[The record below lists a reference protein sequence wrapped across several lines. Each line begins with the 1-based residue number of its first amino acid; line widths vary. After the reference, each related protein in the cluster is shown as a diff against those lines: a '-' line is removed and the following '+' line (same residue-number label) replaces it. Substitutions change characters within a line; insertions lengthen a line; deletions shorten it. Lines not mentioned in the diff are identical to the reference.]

1 MWIVNKLNAGL
12 LATPWILS
20 TRIARMK
27 RYLFWLLLLG
37 ASYASPV
44 LASDRPHEPPDR
56 VVLQLR
62 WLHQPQFVGYHMAKA
77 KGFYADAGLDVE
89 IRPGGKGISPVQ
101 EVLSG
106 RADFGVGNTE
116 VLTSY
121 VNGEPLLAL
130 ACGYQHSPSI
140 FLARRDSGILTV
152 ADMRGKRIMMFP
164 GHQDAE
170 LLATLYYQGLHE
182 RQLIPVPTS
191 VNIDDLITGKID
203 IFNAYLSNE
212 PFYLEEHGV
221 SVSVINPRNYG
232 IDFYSDILF
241 TTQNEERTNPER
253 VAKFRAASLKGWRYA
268 LAHPTE
274 AIDLLRKEYA
284 VNRSQAHMEYELQM
298 SKEMIQPLYVEI
310 GYMNPD
316 RFAHIMQQLVEIGLV
331 PRAVP
336 LTRFLYQAPSAQWI
350 FWRPWFLLSLGVGA
364 LILLLSLYLLVSN
377 KRLNREVTLRKLREQ
392 EILQLARID
401 PLTGLPN
408 RLSLM
413 EQLQEQVQLEDPGCL
428 LFCDLDD
435 FKRINDNFGHSQ
447 GDAILCQ
454 LANRLHD
461 AIGHQCY
468 FARLA
473 GDEFILLLP
482 GYSCSQAQDVT
493 EVIRHAMR
501 APFVVNDQAMQVG
514 ISIGVSHYQSGWS
527 PDQWLIQADRAMY
540 CDKNSGFIALAEQSS

>member
-1 MWIVNKLNAGL
+1 
-12 LATPWILS
+12 
-20 TRIARMK
+20 MK
-27 RYLFWLLLLG
+27 KCLFWLLLLG
-37 ASYASPV
+37 ITCFSPLQASERTRDLP
-44 LASDRPHEPPDR
+44 EK

-77 KGFYADAGLDVE
+77 KGYYADVGLDVE

-101 EVLSG
+101 EVLAG

-116 VLTSY
+116 VLTHY
-121 VNGEPLLAL
+121 AQGKPLLAL
-130 ACGYQHSPSI
+130 ASVYQHSPSI

-191 VNIDDLITGKID
+191 VNIDDLIAGRID

-212 PFYLEEHGV
+212 PFYLEERGI

-241 TTQNEERTNPER
+241 TTQAQERLNPER
-253 VAKFRAASLKGWRYA
+253 VARFRAASLKGWRYA
-268 LAHPTE
+268 LTHPEE
-274 AIDLLRKEYA
+274 AIALLRTEYG

-316 RFAHIMQQLVEIGLV
+316 RFAHIMQQLVEIGLLAKPV
-331 PRAVP
+331 S
-336 LTRFLYQAPSAQWI
+336 LTRFLYQVPSEQWS
-350 FWRPWFLLSLGVGA
+350 FWRPWFLLSLGVGG
-364 LILLLSLYLLVSN
+364 LILLLSLYLLMSN
-377 KRLNREVTLRKLREQ
+377 KRLNQEVALRKQREQ
-392 EILQLARID
+392 EILQLARLD

-413 EQLQEQVQLEDPGCL
+413 EQLKHQVQSDNPGCL
-428 LFCDLDD
+428 LFCDLND

-454 LANRLHD
+454 LARRIHD

-482 GYSCSQAQDVT
+482 GYDIRQAEEVT
-493 EVIRHAMR
+493 AVIRQAMQ
-501 APFVVNDQAMQVG
+501 APFVVNDQPMQVG
-514 ISIGVSHYQSGWS
+514 ISIGVSHYQHDWS
-527 PDQWLIQADRAMY
+527 PEQWLIQADRAMY
-540 CDKNSGFIALAEQSS
+540 CDKGGRVITLAEQSG

>member
-1 MWIVNKLNAGL
+1 
-12 LATPWILS
+12 
-20 TRIARMK
+20 MK
-27 RYLFWLLLLG
+27 RCLFWLLSIV
-37 ASYASPV
+37 ASYASPL
-44 LASDRPHEPPDR
+44 LASDQAGSSPDQ

-77 KGFYADAGLDVE
+77 KGFYADVGLDVE

-101 EVLSG
+101 EVLAG

-121 VNGEPLLAL
+121 ANGQPLLAL
-130 ACGYQHSPSI
+130 ASVYQHSPSI

-182 RQLIPVPTS
+182 RELIPVPTS

-212 PFYLEEHGV
+212 PFYLEERGV
-221 SVSVINPRNYG
+221 AVSVINPRNYG

-241 TTQNEERTNPER
+241 TTQAEDQLNPDR
-253 VAKFRAASLKGWRYA
+253 VARFRAASLKGWRYA
-268 LAHPTE
+268 LSHPAE
-274 AIDLLRKEYA
+274 AIALLRREYG
-284 VNRSQAHMEYELQM
+284 VQRSQAHMEYELQM

-316 RFAHIMQQLVEIGLV
+316 RFAHIMAQLTEIGLI
-331 PRAVP
+331 PRPTP
-336 LTRFLYQAPSAQWI
+336 LTHFLYQVPSQQWI

-364 LILLLSLYLLVSN
+364 LILLLSIYLFISN
-377 KRLNREVTLRKLREQ
+377 KRLNREVALRKLREQ
-392 EILQLARID
+392 EILQLARRD

-413 EQLQEQVQLEDPGCL
+413 EQLEAQLLGANPGCL

-454 LANRLHD
+454 LARRIQD
-461 AIGHQCY
+461 AIGHHCF

-482 GYSCSQAQDVT
+482 DHSLRQAQDVT
-493 EVIRHAMR
+493 EVIRLAMH
-501 APFVVNDQAMQVG
+501 APFKLETHALQVG

-527 PDQWLIQADRAMY
+527 AEQWLIQADRAMY
-540 CDKNSGFIALAEQSS
+540 HDKSGTLTALA

>member
-1 MWIVNKLNAGL
+1 M
-12 LATPWILS
+12 
-20 TRIARMK
+20 
-27 RYLFWLLLLG
+27 
-37 ASYASPV
+37 
-44 LASDRPHEPPDR
+44 
-56 VVLQLR
+56 VLQLR

-101 EVLSG
+101 EVLAG
-106 RADFGVGNTE
+106 RSDFGVGNTE

-121 VNGEPLLAL
+121 ASGEPLLAL
-130 ACGYQHSPSI
+130 ACVFQHSPSV

-170 LLATLYYQGLHE
+170 LFATLYYQGLHE
-182 RQLIPVPTS
+182 RQLIPIPTS
-191 VNIDDLITGKID
+191 VNVDDLIADRVD

-212 PFYLEEHGV
+212 PFYLEERGIAV
-221 SVSVINPRNYG
+221 SIINPRNYG

-241 TTQNEERTNPER
+241 TTQAQEQANPTRVER
-253 VAKFRAASLKGWRYA
+253 FRAASLKGWRYA
-268 LAHPTE
+268 LSHPDE
-274 AIDLLRKEYA
+274 AIALLRKEYG

-316 RFAHIMQQLVEIGLV
+316 RFEHIMAQLLEIGLITHSL
-331 PRAVP
+331 P
-336 LTRFLYQAPSAQWI
+336 LTDFLYQAPSKQWT

-364 LILLLSLYLLVSN
+364 IILLLAVYLFISN
-377 KRLNREVTLRKLREQ
+377 KRLNREVALRKLREQ
-392 EILQLARID
+392 EISQLARRD

-413 EQLQEQVQLEDPGCL
+413 ERLEAQIHSADPGCL

-435 FKRINDNFGHSQ
+435 FKRINDDFGHSC
-447 GDAILCQ
+447 GDALLCQ
-454 LANRLHD
+454 LANRIHD
-461 AIGHQCY
+461 AIGQHIF

-482 GYSCSQAQDVT
+482 AHNLRQAQDVT
-493 EVIRHAMR
+493 EVVRLAMQ
-501 APFVVNDQAMQVG
+501 APFKVDGQPLQIG
-514 ISIGVSHYQSGWS
+514 ISIGVSHYQDGWS
-527 PDQWLIQADRAMY
+527 AEQWLIQADRAMY
-540 CDKNSGFIALAEQSS
+540 CDKSGTFSALAEQSG

>member
-1 MWIVNKLNAGL
+1 MN
-12 LATPWILS
+12 
-20 TRIARMK
+20 RC
-27 RYLFWLLLLG
+27 LFWLLLLG
-37 ASYASPV
+37 ASYAFPL
-44 LASDRPHEPPDR
+44 LASDRSHERPDR

-101 EVLSG
+101 EVLAG

-121 VNGEPLLAL
+121 ASGKPLLAL
-130 ACGYQHSPSI
+130 ASVYQHSPSI

-182 RQLIPVPTS
+182 RELTPVPTS
-191 VNIDDLITGKID
+191 VNIDDLIAGKID

-212 PFYLEEHGV
+212 PFYLEERGV
-221 SVSVINPRNYG
+221 PISIINPRNYG
-232 IDFYSDILF
+232 VDFYSDILF
-241 TTQNEERTNPER
+241 TTQAEEQANPER
-253 VAKFRAASLKGWRYA
+253 VERFRAASLKGWRYA
-268 LAHPTE
+268 LSHPAE
-274 AIDLLRKEYA
+274 AISLLRREYG
-284 VNRSQAHMEYELQM
+284 VQRSQAHLEYELQM

-316 RFAHIMQQLVEIGLV
+316 RFAHIMQQLTEIGLISG
-331 PRAVP
+331 PIP
-336 LTRFLYQAPSAQWI
+336 LADFLYQAPSEQWT
-350 FWRPWFLLSLGVGA
+350 FWRPWFLLSLGVGT
-364 LILLLSLYLLVSN
+364 LILLLAIYLFVSN
-377 KRLNREVTLRKLREQ
+377 KRLNREVALRKQREE
-392 EILQLARID
+392 EILQLARHD

-413 EQLQEQVQLEDPGCL
+413 EQLERQVQSPNPGCL

-447 GDAILCQ
+447 GDALLCQ
-454 LANRLHD
+454 LARRIDD
-461 AIGHQCY
+461 AIDHRCF

-482 GYSCSQAQDVT
+482 DYSCRQAQDVT
-493 EVIRHAMR
+493 EVIRL
-501 APFVVNDQAMQVG
+501 AMQSPFEVDGQLMYIG

-527 PDQWLIQADRAMY
+527 AEQWLIQADRAMY
-540 CDKNSGFIALAEQSS
+540 DDKSGSFAALAEQSG

>member
-1 MWIVNKLNAGL
+1 
-12 LATPWILS
+12 
-20 TRIARMK
+20 MK

-77 KGFYADAGLDVE
+77 KGFYAEAGLDVE

-116 VLTSY
+116 VLTGY
-121 VNGEPLLAL
+121 ANGEPLLAL
-130 ACGYQHSPSI
+130 ASVYQHSPSI

-501 APFVVNDQAMQVG
+501 APFVVNGQPMQVG

-527 PDQWLIQADRAMY
+527 PEQWLIQADRAMY

>member
-1 MWIVNKLNAGL
+1 
-12 LATPWILS
+12 
-20 TRIARMK
+20 MK

-37 ASYASPV
+37 ASYAFPV
-44 LASDRPHEPPDR
+44 LASERPHEPPDR

-89 IRPGGKGISPVQ
+89 IRPGGKGVSPVQ

-121 VNGEPLLAL
+121 ANGEPLLAL
-130 ACGYQHSPSI
+130 ACVYQHSPSI

-241 TTQNEERTNPER
+241 TTQNEEHTNPER

-392 EILQLARID
+392 EILQLARLD

-413 EQLQEQVQLEDPGCL
+413 EQLKTQVQLEDPGCL

-454 LANRLHD
+454 LARRLHD

-482 GYSCSQAQDVT
+482 SYSCAQAQDVT
-493 EVIRHAMR
+493 EVIRHAMQT
-501 APFVVNDQAMQVG
+501 PFVVNGQAMQVG

-527 PDQWLIQADRAMY
+527 PEQWLIQADRAMY
-540 CDKNSGFIALAEQSS
+540 CDKSGGFIALAEQTS

>member
-1 MWIVNKLNAGL
+1 
-12 LATPWILS
+12 
-20 TRIARMK
+20 MK
-27 RYLFWLLLLG
+27 RYFFWLFLLG
-37 ASYASPV
+37 ASHALPL
-44 LASDRPHEPPDR
+44 LANDQPHEPPDH

-89 IRPGGKGISPVQ
+89 IRPGGKGISPVL
-101 EVLSG
+101 EVLAG

-121 VNGEPLLAL
+121 ASGEPLLAL
-130 ACGYQHSPSI
+130 ASVYQHSPSI

-182 RQLIPVPTS
+182 RELTPIPTS
-191 VNIDDLITGKID
+191 VNIDDLIAGKVD

-212 PFYLEEHGV
+212 PFYLEERGV
-221 SVSVINPRNYG
+221 PVSIINPRNYG

-241 TTQNEERTNPER
+241 TTQAEERANPDR
-253 VAKFRAASLKGWRYA
+253 VARFRAASLKGWRYA
-268 LAHPTE
+268 LAHPAE
-274 AIDLLRKEYA
+274 AIALLRKEYG
-284 VNRSQAHMEYELQM
+284 VNRSQPHMEYELQM

-316 RFAHIMQQLVEIGLV
+316 RFAHIMQQLTEIGLISR
-331 PRAVP
+331 PVP
-336 LTRFLYQAPSAQWI
+336 LTDFLYQIPSEQWK
-350 FWRPWFLLSLGVGA
+350 FWRPWFLMSLVVGA
-364 LILLLSLYLLVSN
+364 LILLLAIYLFVNN
-377 KRLNREVTLRKLREQ
+377 KRLNREVALRKQRER
-392 EILQLARID
+392 EILQLARQD

-413 EQLQEQVQLEDPGCL
+413 EQLEQQVHSLHPGCL

-447 GDAILCQ
+447 GDALLCQ
-454 LANRLHD
+454 LAKRLHD
-461 AIGHQCY
+461 AIGRHCF

-482 GYSCSQAQDVT
+482 GYGLTQANEVAK
-493 EVIRHAMR
+493 VIRQAMET
-501 APFVVNDQAMQVG
+501 PFEVDQQLMQVG
-514 ISIGVSHYQSGWS
+514 ISVGVSHYQSGWS
-527 PDQWLIQADRAMY
+527 AEQWLIQADRAMY
-540 CDKNSGFIALAEQSS
+540 CDKSGSFTALA